1 MPVSVSVRRGSSPRR
16 SAAQRSPSQNAARRG
31 LPQSVARIGVLSWV
45 LTALLVVD
53 VGATPHAAAAS
64 TLQAFGALQR
74 EATPAIA
81 SHRGAALIAPENTL
95 ASIDAAVQAG
105 ADFVEIDLRRTK
117 DGRAILFHDPTV
129 DRTTNGM
136 GWVRE
141 YTLGQFRSMD
151 AGSWFGPAFAGER
164 VPTFEEAAVM
174 LEPAPIA
181 VLIELKDDWTD
192 TQLVPVVDH
201 LRERQM
207 VNRVVLQS
215 FNIETMEALQRVA
228 PEFARALLTRE
239 LGDEIVDL
247 ALSLGVSGVGA
258 KAALYAA
265 FPAAAERIRERGL
278 GAAIYTLNT
287 PEEWQFAVDND
298 IDIVITDDPAALSQW
313 HRDRA
318 SAAQSTPQ

>member
-1 MPVSVSVRRGSSPRR
+1 MPGTSGVQAGPRPRTNNDSVWPPRR
-16 SAAQRSPSQNAARRG
+16 STRQR
-31 LPQSVARIGVLSWV
+31 VARIGVFSWV

-64 TLQAFGALQR
+64 TLQAHGALQR
-74 EATPAIA
+74 EATPAIV
-81 SHRGAALIAPENTL
+81 SHRGAALLAPENTL
-95 ASIDAAVQAG
+95 AGIEAAVQTG

-117 DGRAILFHDPTV
+117 DGRAILMHDPTL

-136 GWVRE
+136 GWVRD
-141 YTLGQFRSMD
+141 YTLGQIRSMD
-151 AGSWFGPAFAGER
+151 AGSDFDPAFAGER
-164 VPTFEEAAVM
+164 VPTFEEAAAE
-174 LEPAPIA
+174 LEPAPVA
-181 VLIELKDDWTD
+181 VLIEFKDDWSD
-192 TQLVPVVDH
+192 AQLEPVVGH

-215 FNIETMEALQRVA
+215 FNLATMEALQRVA

-247 ALSLGVSGVGA
+247 ALDLGVSCVGA
-258 KAALYAA
+258 KGALVAAVPGAVERLR
-265 FPAAAERIRERGL
+265 AEGL
-278 GAAIYTLNT
+278 GVAVYTLNT
-287 PEEWQFAVDND
+287 PDEWQFAADSG
-298 IDIVITDDPAALSQW
+298 IDLVITDDPAALRAW

>member
-1 MPVSVSVRRGSSPRR
+1 MGTGAEWSTHRGTDWPPRR
-16 SAAQRSPSQNAARRG
+16 STR
-31 LPQSVARIGVLSWV
+31 QSVLRIGVLSWV

-53 VGATPHAAAAS
+53 AGATPHAAAAS
-64 TLQAFGALQR
+64 TLQGYGALQR
-74 EATPAIA
+74 EATPAIV
-81 SHRGAALIAPENTL
+81 SHRGAALLAPENTL
-95 ASIDAAVQAG
+95 AGIEAAVQTG

-117 DGRAILFHDPTV
+117 DGRAILMHDPTV

-141 YTLGQFRSMD
+141 YTLGQIRSMD
-151 AGSWFGPAFAGER
+151 AGSHFDPAFAGER
-164 VPTFEEAAVM
+164 VPTFEEAAAM

-181 VLIELKDDWTD
+181 VFVELKDDWSD
-192 TQLVPVVDH
+192 AQLKPVVEH

-215 FNIETMEALQRVA
+215 FNLATMEGLQRVA

-239 LGDEIVDL
+239 LGDEIIDL
-247 ALSLGVSGVGA
+247 ALDLGVSGVGA
-258 KAALYAA
+258 KGALFAAVPGAVERLR
-265 FPAAAERIRERGL
+265 AEGL
-278 GAAIYTLNT
+278 GVAVYTLNT
-287 PEEWQFAVDND
+287 PDEWQFAADSG
-298 IDIVITDDPAALSQW
+298 IDLVITDDPAALRAW